1 MLKYLL
7 FDLDETLF
15 DFPAAERAAISEVLS
30 GLGITP
36 TEEIIKRYSEINRS
50 CWEALER
57 GELSRY
63 EVLHKR
69 FDILFSELRLDIEST
84 RAQSEYEYRLSLEHP
99 FIEGGREL
107 LDALYGKYRLYIASN
122 GTALVQDRRI
132 KEADLEKY
140 FDNIFISERVG
151 YDKPLREFFDIAF
164 SQIEGFKKDET
175 IFLGDSLTSDIR
187 GAKNAGILSCY
198 FNRYGI
204 KNNTGIT
211 PDYEISRLSDFLK
224 ILEEL

>member
-1 MLKYLL
+1 MIKNI
-7 FDLDETLF
+7 FIDLDDTIL
-15 DFPAAERAAISEVLS
+15 DFHKGERVALSDTFKGLAIEPSEAV
-30 GLGITP
+30 
-36 TEEIIKRYSEINRS
+36 IKRYREINRS

-164 SQIEGFKKDET
+164 SQIEGFKKEET